1 MTRPIFPLSALVFPD
16 GLLPLRIFEARYLDM
31 VARCLREDQGFVVTL
46 ARSGEEADSQGEI
59 FRVGTQV
66 RIIDWDRNPD
76 GLLGIVVQG
85 EARVRILTHDYQTD
99 RLMVGEVESLPTPP
113 AQPLPAARNHLA
125 QLAERVIEQL
135 GELYQDRGTPQY
147 GDAAWVADRLGE
159 WLPMPAEMRQRL
171 LEADDPLWR
180 LATVDDWLRR
190 LPATLDTG

>member
-31 VARCLREDQGFVVTL
+31 VARCLREDQGFIVTL
-46 ARSGEEADSQGEI
+46 ARSDAEADSQGEI
-59 FRVGTQV
+59 FRVGTEV

-85 EARVRILTHDYQTD
+85 EARVRILTHDYQAD

-135 GELYQDRGTPQY
+135 GDLYRDRGTPQY
-147 GDAAWVADRLGE
+147 DDAAWVADRLGE

-180 LATVDDWLRR
+180 LAAVDDWLRR